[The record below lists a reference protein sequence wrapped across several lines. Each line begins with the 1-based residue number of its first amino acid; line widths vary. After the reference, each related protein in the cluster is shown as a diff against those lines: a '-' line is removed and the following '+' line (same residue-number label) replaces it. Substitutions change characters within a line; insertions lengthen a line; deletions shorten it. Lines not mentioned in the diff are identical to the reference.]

1 MGTFGDEERK
11 ILSFMIEESTT
22 AISDKF
28 AERMLIYKNKFKRT
42 EKGSITLGC
51 QCAQGYLYGKSAPTE
66 EFLKN

>member
-1 MGTFGDEERK
+1 MGTFGD
-11 ILSFMIEESTT
+11 EESTT

-42 EKGSITLGC
+42 EKGSITLSC